1 MNNTEIMPY
10 IEANE
15 TSLTIPD
22 FDQAPPVCSDQFP
35 GLIRPGMTD
44 EQLEDQLILASE
56 YLGEYDANKED
67 YLTRTVRGET
77 QLQILECWGAIIVKK
92 EGMEFLNS
100 KTGEAKQAYGV
111 VFKLREGETFKYL
124 GFTSISAL
132 TFMHRF
138 VMPHPAVKGQL
149 GDWARPI
156 RFSVKQV
163 EASQGHTFAF
173 KLIRGLNS

>member
-1 MNNTEIMPY
+1 MNNTELAPY

-15 TSLTIPD
+15 TNLTLPD
-22 FDQAPPVCSDQFP
+22 FESAPPVVADQFP
-35 GLIRPGMTD
+35 GLTRPGMTD
-44 EQLEDQLILASE
+44 EQLEDVLILASE
-56 YLGEYDANKED
+56 YMWEYDISKDD

-111 VFKLREGETFKYL
+111 VFKLKEGDTFKYL

-149 GDWARPI
+149 GDWLRPI
-156 RFSVKQV
+156 RFSVKEV
-163 EASQGHTFAF
+163 EASVGHTFSF
-173 KLIRGLNS
+173 KLIRGLQS